1 MFVASVQIFFRIST
15 EQEAKAALAERRRL
29 AREEAERQAELE
41 RQRIEEEARKEFE
54 RQQREEEQQRVLI
67 EQQRAAEQERLEE
80 VGTEKLVM
88 FLVVTCFFWQAIK
101 EAKRREE
108 EEKLRREEEQRQK
121 LLKEEADK
129 KAREEAE
136 RLKAELQKKLE
147 NEEKE
152 REARRKRVEAIMLR
166 TRGKTGGNNQ
176 TQVSFVFKEK
186 NRVCWFVNVF
196 RLKKKKKRM
205 RKISLRR

>member
-1 MFVASVQIFFRIST
+1 MCPLTVFVFFFRIST
-15 EQEAKAALAERRRL
+15 EQEAKAALAERRRI

-41 RQRIEEEARKEFE
+41 RQRIEEEARKELE
-54 RQQREEEQQRVLI
+54 RQQREEEQQRLLI

-80 VGTEKLVM
+80 VCFIIYSL
-88 FLVVTCFFWQAIK
+88 FLRFVNYPLLPKAIR
-101 EAKRREE
+101 EAKKREE
-108 EEKLRREEEQRQK
+108 EEKQKKEEEQRQK

-166 TRGKTGGNNQ
+166 TRGKTSGNNQ
-176 TQVSFVFKEK
+176 PQVSFLVYFSTI
-186 NRVCWFVNVF
+186 R
-196 RLKKKKKRM
+196 
-205 RKISLRR
+205 